1 MLLTDIQIRKAK
13 PKEKAYTL
21 NDGNGLS
28 LLIEPNGSKGWRF
41 RYRFAGKPKMIS
53 FGVYG
58 QISLADARRKRDE
71 AKKQLSDGIDP
82 SDARKSEKI
91 TQKYAAENTFKAVA
105 MEWHVSKCSTWSK
118 GYASEIL
125 RCFENDVFPFIGSR
139 PIDQLAPLELLAVL
153 QKIEKRGALE
163 QASKIR
169 RRCGEVFRY
178 AVITGRAKYN
188 PAPDLSGA
196 MNKPET
202 KHFPFLQE
210 SEIPDFVKALKNY
223 QGSKITKYA
232 TQLLMLTGVRTVE
245 LRFAE
250 WSEFDFENSL
260 WEIPTERMK
269 KRRPHLVPLSPQVLE
284 ILDKLKVISGN
295 YSLLF
300 PGRNDA
306 RKPISDASINKV
318 IAKIGYKGRLTGHG
332 FRHMMSTILH
342 EKGFDSAWIELQLA
356 HVDKNT
362 IRGVYNHAQYLRQRK
377 DMMIFYSQ
385 KILMSNSHT

>member
-13 PKEKAYTL
+13 PKDKAYTL

-105 MEWHVSKCSTWSK
+105 MEWHASKCSTWSK

-210 SEIPDFVKALKNY
+210 SEIPDFVKALNNY

-250 WSEFDFENSL
+250 WSEFDFENAR
-260 WEIPTERMK
+260 WEIPKERMK

-356 HVDKNT
+356 HVDKNS
-362 IRGVYNHAQYLRQRK
+362 IRGIYNHALYLEGRSA
-377 DMMIFYSQ
+377 MLASYAGLIF
-385 KILMSNSHT
+385 KN